1 VSPEDPAKKYFHP
14 SITDRERAIFEA
26 GIALG
31 ALYHQFVGLPIA
43 KREDVLRAVK
53 EAIEK
58 AMSLQPFREKVEVR
72 FDVGSI
78 RGGGLDP
85 YDYSS
90 LKGDAIDARVVVK
103 YGSARVKARMRFVEE
118 LGFNLMYIEDVEDLG
133 AEQG

>member
-1 VSPEDPAKKYFHP
+1 MSPEDPAKKYFHP

-43 KREDVLRAVK
+43 KKEDVLKAVK

-58 AMSLQPFREKVEVR
+58 AMSLQPFREKVEVY
-72 FDVGSI
+72 FDASSI
-78 RGGGLDP
+78 KGEGLGP

-90 LKGDAIDARVVVK
+90 LKGDVIDARVVVR
-103 YGSARVKARMRFVEE
+103 YGSARVRARMRFVEE
-118 LGFNLMYIEDVEDLG
+118 LGFNLMYIEDVEGLG

>member
-1 VSPEDPAKKYFHP
+1 MSPEDPAKKHFHP

-31 ALYHQFVGLPIA
+31 ALYHQFVGLPVA

-58 AMSLQPFREKVEVR
+58 AMSLQPFREKVEVY
-72 FDVGSI
+72 FDVSSI
-78 RGGGLDP
+78 KGEGLGP

-90 LKGDAIDARVVVK
+90 LKGNAIDARVVVK

>member
-1 VSPEDPAKKYFHP
+1 VSPEDPAKKHFHP

-31 ALYHQFVGLPIA
+31 ALYHQFVGLPVA

-58 AMSLQPFREKVEVR
+58 AMSLQPFREKVEVY
-72 FDVGSI
+72 FDVSSI
-78 RGGGLDP
+78 KGEGLGP

-90 LKGDAIDARVVVK
+90 LKGNAIDARVVVK

>member
-1 VSPEDPAKKYFHP
+1 MSPEDPARKFFHS

-43 KREDVLRAVK
+43 NREDVLKAVK
-53 EAIEK
+53 EAIERT
-58 AMSLQPFREKVEVR
+58 MSLQPFREKVEVCL
-72 FDVGSI
+72 DVSSI
-78 RGGGLDP
+78 KGRGRGP

-90 LKGDAIDARVVVK
+90 LKGNAVDARVVVK
-103 YGSARVKARMRFVEE
+103 YGSARVRARMRFVEE
-118 LGFNLMYIEDVEDLG
+118 LGFNLMYVEDVEDLG

>member
-58 AMSLQPFREKVEVR
+58 VMSLQPFREKVEVR

-78 RGGGLDP
+78 RGEGLGP

-103 YGSARVKARMRFVEE
+103 YGSARVKARMRFVQE
-118 LGFNLMYIEDVEDLG
+118 LGFNLMYVEDVEDLG
-133 AEQG
+133 AEQD

>member
-1 VSPEDPAKKYFHP
+1 MSPKDPAKKYFHP

-43 KREDVLRAVK
+43 KKEDVLKAVK

-72 FDVGSI
+72 FDVSSI
-78 RGGGLDP
+78 KGGGLGP

-90 LKGDAIDARVVVK
+90 LKGNAIDARVVVK

-118 LGFNLMYIEDVEDLG
+118 LGFNLMYIEDVEGLG
-133 AEQG
+133 V

>member
-118 LGFNLMYIEDVEDLG
+118 LGFNLMYIEDMEDLG

>member
-1 VSPEDPAKKYFHP
+1 MSPEDPAKKYFHP

>member
-1 VSPEDPAKKYFHP
+1 MSPEDPAKKYFHP

-58 AMSLQPFREKVEVR
+58 VMSLQPFREKVEVR

-78 RGGGLDP
+78 RGEGLGP

-90 LKGDAIDARVVVK
+90 LKGDAIDATVVVK
-103 YGSARVKARMRFVEE
+103 YGSARVKARMQFVKE
-118 LGFNLMYIEDVEDLG
+118 LGFNLMYIEDVESLG
-133 AEQG
+133 AEQD

>member
-1 VSPEDPAKKYFHP
+1 MSVEDPAKKYFHP

-58 AMSLQPFREKVEVR
+58 SMSLQPFREKVEVR
-72 FDVGSI
+72 FNVGSI
-78 RGGGLDP
+78 KGEGLGP

-90 LKGDAIDARVVVK
+90 LRGDAIDARVIVK
-103 YGSARVKARMRFVEE
+103 YGSARVGARMRFIEE
-118 LGFNLMYIEDVEDLG
+118 LGFNLMYIEDVESLG

>member
-1 VSPEDPAKKYFHP
+1 MSLEDPAKKYFHR

-43 KREDVLRAVK
+43 KREDVLNAVK

-58 AMSLQPFREKVEVR
+58 SMSLQPFREEVKVDFNVR
-72 FDVGSI
+72 VIKGNG
-78 RGGGLDP
+78 RLP

-90 LKGDAIDARVVVK
+90 LKGDAIDVKVVVR
-103 YGSARVKARMRFVEE
+103 YGSTRVKARMRFVDD
-118 LGFNLMYIEDVEDLG
+118 LNFNIMYIEDVEDLR
-133 AEQG
+133 AKQD

>member
-1 VSPEDPAKKYFHP
+1 MSPEDPAKKYFHP

-118 LGFNLMYIEDVEDLG
+118 LGFNLMYIEDMEDLG